1 MIDIIKK
8 LLFARQLSFE
18 EGSVIL
24 LGIPI
29 VMHPVATMVSIRK
42 ILEERN
48 ETVLLYRACKDS
60 GKIYQLNI
68 KKAFGMDRNK
78 MIEWGINSLT
88 LGGWGKIKI
97 AKLDYDKKMAIIR
110 LDDSSFAKLY
120 GRSKEFIDDVFRG
133 YAASTGGIIFNKD
146 CDAVEV
152 KCIAKGD
159 GCCEFLVKPSEN
171 FDYKDKLVKK
181 QLLLPKEKIRKVRK

>member
-1 MIDIIKK
+1 MLDVIKK

-24 LGIPI
+24 LGVPI
-29 VMHPVATMVSIRK
+29 VMHPVGTLVSIRK

-48 ETVLLYRACKDS
+48 EVVLLYKASKDS
-60 GKIYQLNI
+60 GKGYQLNI
-68 KKAFGMDRNK
+68 KKIFGMNHDK

-88 LGGWGKIKI
+88 LGGWGKTRIVR
-97 AKLDYDKKMAIIR
+97 LNRDKKTAIIR
-110 LDDSSFAKLY
+110 LDDSAFAKAY
-120 GRSKEFIDDVFRG
+120 GRSKEFVDDIFRG
-133 YAASTGGIIFNKD
+133 YAASTGDIIFNTD

-152 KCIAKGD
+152 KCTAKGD

-171 FDYKDKLVKK
+171 FDYKDENIRK
-181 QLLLPKEKIRKVRK
+181 QLSLPKEKTRKVKK